1 MAAAP
6 PPAVAVMD
14 APVPAVVVPA
24 EPVVMAVVDAVPAVI
39 GAAEVV
45 EAESKVEG
53 DRRPD
58 IHWRTVGM
66 RSGTVGGGR
75 RTVDCA
81 TAQRSRQQQRK
92 YQAFRGALCQ
102 DLHDRTESNT
112 LTV

>member
-1 MAAAP
+1 
-6 PPAVAVMD
+6 MD
-14 APVPAVVVPA
+14 TPVPAVMMPA
-24 EPVVMAVVDAVPAVI
+24 EPVVVTVVGAVPAVI

-58 IHWRTVGM
+58 IYWR
-66 RSGTVGGGR
+66 TVGGGR